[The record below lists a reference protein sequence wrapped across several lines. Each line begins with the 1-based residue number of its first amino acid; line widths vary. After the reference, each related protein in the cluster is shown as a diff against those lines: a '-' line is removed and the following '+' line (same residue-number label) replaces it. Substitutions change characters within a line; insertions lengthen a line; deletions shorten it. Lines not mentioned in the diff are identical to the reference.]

1 MMVSDLDSHYIVE
14 GDDVFVYTS
23 PVLRRT
29 RRALG
34 QRGPGNS
41 DRFFNIR
48 VPDPPGE
55 HHDRRGDDEFL
66 MDVENNPGPTLT
78 RNQKRQQNR
87 KNQQKAKETDKETIA
102 KLQADLDF
110 EKERHKEAEEK
121 HFEPLTELKEKADM
135 LVAEQNLR
143 QADLENE
150 NSINA
155 ITFPEVIPNP
165 RPYAGLYVEGDKRK
179 GIFIVD
185 VPESRVPGLRNVWT
199 RVLIAI
205 IIIITFVWMSLTF
218 FDVYLGVFRTYDE
231 MILHDDLLETVNVIW
246 FCWICVYPPLC
257 AIIAIYFAKARPT
270 AIRLVGVPWHVT
282 DLQRDDRPEF
292 DRGDKLAPQKLVDY
306 KLFVEVVFGHHYA
319 YYDSRHDVDLPN
331 YWFDGVSSTANLK
344 TLHLNVGLMASALNR
359 KTLALRGGGA
369 KDAARVERSF
379 RLVSSNAAYQEDYD
393 KLMYDGTSSYSDM
406 QLFAGTILTGDA
418 TVNPTAFC

>member
-1 MMVSDLDSHYIVE
+1 MVADVDSHFIVK
-14 GDDVFVYTS
+14 GDDVFLYTG

-34 QRGPGNS
+34 HKGPSNP
-41 DRFFNIR
+41 DRFFNIVGR
-48 VPDPPGE
+48 PPPGAD
-55 HHDRRGDDEFL
+55 HDRRGDDEFL

-87 KNQQKAKETDKETIA
+87 KTQQKAKDTDANLIA
-102 KLQADLDF
+102 KLQADLDY
-110 EKERHKEAEEK
+110 EKQRSRDAELK
-121 HFEPLTELKEKADM
+121 HFEPLTELKEKADL

-143 QADLENE
+143 QADLDNG

-155 ITFPEVIPNP
+155 ITFPEVIPDP
-165 RPYAGLYVEGDKRK
+165 KPFGGVYIEGDKRK

-185 VPESRVPGLRNVWT
+185 VPETRVPGLRNTWN
-199 RVLIAI
+199 RVLIAVI
-205 IIIITFVWMSLTF
+205 IVITFIWMALTF
-218 FDVYLGVFRTYDE
+218 FDLYLGVFRSYDE
-231 MILHDDLLETVNVIW
+231 MILHDDLLESVNLIW
-246 FCWICVYPPLC
+246 FCWLCAYPPLC
-257 AIIAIYFAKARPT
+257 AIAGIYFAKAKPT
-270 AIRLVGVPWHVT
+270 AVRLVGIPWHVT

-306 KLFVEVVFGHHYA
+306 KLFVEVVFGRHHVYF
-319 YYDSRHDVDLPN
+319 DSRHDVDLPN
-331 YWFDGVSSTANLK
+331 YWFDGASSAANLK